1 MTRKQMIA
9 VVELFSNLPR
19 SALHQLATFPAGLD
33 EDRLLEIQDL
43 HRLARDQGF
52 RRSDAV
58 PAMVQA
64 IGHAARETY
73 ACEDI
78 QIDEV
83 EFPYD
88 VAEGED
94 GTWVLA
100 WVRVDNDAIQTAL
113 QESLLRTDHARYDRN
128 PGGG

>member
-19 SALHQLATFPAGLD
+19 SALHQLATSPAGLD

-43 HRLARDQGF
+43 HRLARYQGF
-52 RRSDAV
+52 RSSDAV
-58 PAMVQA
+58 PALVQA
-64 IGHAARETY
+64 IGHTAREAY

-78 QIDEV
+78 KIDEV

-94 GTWVLA
+94 GTWVSA
-100 WVRVDNDAIQTAL
+100 WVWVSNDDIQETL
-113 QESLLRTDHARYDRN
+113 EQLKD
-128 PGGG
+128 